1 MLNFSTSSTRLIST
15 YLENR
20 YQSVSVK
27 NKLSKPLPVPNGV
40 PQGSILGPL
49 LFTMYINDIGDHLH
63 YSNLHIYAD
72 DVQIYMSCSL
82 EHFEAATHK
91 LNEDL
96 LRIQN
101 WASANSLCI
110 NPLKSKCLVVKP
122 RQLKTLLEPE
132 LLINSQKIELV
143 SKAKNLGIIFNNTLT
158 WSDQIL
164 SATGK
169 TFSMLRTLWCT
180 QYFTPPNIRVL
191 LAKTYLMPTLL
202 YGCELFA
209 STDYKSNEKL
219 NIAYNAVVR
228 YIYGLKKYEHI
239 SSYANNLYGVT
250 FTNLLKIRSLIF
262 LHKIV
267 YTREPPYL
275 YNRIVFTRTNRS
287 NDLIPIRRKSLISE
301 WQFFVYSVR
310 LWNLLPSHIQFI
322 SNAERF
328 KLYIFDH
335 FK

>member
-1 MLNFSTSSTRLIST
+1 MQVLVKWRSACGSFSLRKM
-15 YLENR
+15 R
-20 YQSVSVK
+20 YVYFSWRV
-27 NKLSKPLPVPNGV
+27 
-40 PQGSILGPL
+40 
-49 LFTMYINDIGDHLH
+49 
-63 YSNLHIYAD
+63 
-72 DVQIYMSCSL
+72 
-82 EHFEAATHK
+82 
-91 LNEDL
+91 
-96 LRIQN
+96 
-101 WASANSLCI
+101 
-110 NPLKSKCLVVKP
+110 
-122 RQLKTLLEPE
+122 
-132 LLINSQKIELV
+132 
-143 SKAKNLGIIFNNTLT
+143 
-158 WSDQIL
+158 
-164 SATGK
+164 
-169 TFSMLRTLWCT
+169 SMLRTLWCT

-191 LAKTYLMPTLL
+191 LAKTYLKPTLL

-239 SSYANNLYGVT
+239 SSYTNNLYGVT

-275 YNRIVFTRTNRS
+275 YNRIIFTRTNRS